1 MKGLLIKDFYT
12 VAPQIKIF
20 LLMGVVIALS
30 TSGEMVPFIVLYASM
45 LSMTAMAYDEQCK
58 WGVFADMLPCSAF
71 DNVFCKYLLGWAVV
85 AIMEVLCFASQLI
98 YSVIIGGGSA
108 MEVALMQVL
117 YISIAVILQAINL
130 PLMFLFGVE
139 KGRIWFMLF
148 NIAAV
153 VFSFGASEELVASTA
168 SVSLPF
174 PAAVGAAAFLAVLAS
189 VLSVFLSVKFYNKNR

>member
-71 DNVFCKYLLGWAVV
+71 DSVFCKYLLGWAMVG
-85 AIMEVLCFASQLI
+85 IMEIFCFASQFI

-108 MEVALMQVL
+108 MEVALMQAL
-117 YISIAVILQAINL
+117 YISIAMILQAINL

-139 KGRIWFMLF
+139 KGRVWLMLF

-153 VFSFGASEELVASTA
+153 VLSFGASEKLAEGAPG
-168 SVSLPF
+168 VSLPF
-174 PAAVGAAAFLAVLAS
+174 PAAVGAAAFLAVLVS
-189 VLSVFLSVKFYNKNR
+189 VISVFLSVKFYNKNR